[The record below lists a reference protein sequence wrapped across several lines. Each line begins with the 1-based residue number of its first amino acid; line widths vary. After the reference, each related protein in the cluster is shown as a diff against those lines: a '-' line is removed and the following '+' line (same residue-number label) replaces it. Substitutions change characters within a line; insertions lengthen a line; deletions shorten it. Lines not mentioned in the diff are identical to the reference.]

1 MFHPHLPSYSS
12 PTCSSAKT
20 QIHYCVT
27 YFRIFSPVTSLTH
40 IFLFIGSTLIDA
52 LRPEPK
58 LNTSTVTIT
67 SDLHEDKNSSASSGN
82 VTQVTVVTTHPP
94 VLLPPVDNSTPL
106 KPQSGTSAVSPTV
119 TVTSGGD
126 KGSEVIIVAN
136 ETNKTQ
142 INESST
148 DDDHFQLLDSLEYVS
163 QSQDQPISIIQG
175 KKLDESEVLIVSSSF
190 INVGDR
196 DGYV

>member
-1 MFHPHLPSYSS
+1 M
-12 PTCSSAKT
+12 
-20 QIHYCVT
+20 I
-27 YFRIFSPVTSLTH
+27 YFRIFSSVTSVTH

-52 LRPEPK
+52 VHPEPK
-58 LNTSTVTIT
+58 LNKSTVTIT
-67 SDLHEDKNSSASSGN
+67 SDLHEDKKSSASSGN

-94 VLLPPVDNSTPL
+94 VLLPPMDSSTPL
-106 KPQSGTSAVSPTV
+106 KPHSGTSAVSPTV

-148 DDDHFQLLDSLEYVS
+148 DDDQYQLLDSLEYVS
-163 QSQDQPISIIQG
+163 QSQDQPISIITG
-175 KKLDESEVLIVSSSF
+175 KKLDESEVLIVSPSF

>member
-1 MFHPHLPSYSS
+1 VH
-12 PTCSSAKT
+12 
-20 QIHYCVT
+20 
-27 YFRIFSPVTSLTH
+27 
-40 IFLFIGSTLIDA
+40 
-52 LRPEPK
+52 PEPK
-58 LNTSTVTIT
+58 LNKSTVTIT

-94 VLLPPVDNSTPL
+94 VLLPPLDSSTPL
-106 KPQSGTSAVSPTV
+106 KPHSGTSAVSPTV

-148 DDDHFQLLDSLEYVS
+148 DDDHFQLLGSLEYVS

-175 KKLDESEVLIVSSSF
+175 KKLDESEVLIVSPSF
-190 INVGDR
+190 ISMGDR

>member
-1 MFHPHLPSYSS
+1 M
-12 PTCSSAKT
+12 
-20 QIHYCVT
+20 INV
-27 YFRIFSPVTSLTH
+27 RIFSLVTLVTR

-52 LRPEPK
+52 VHSEPK
-58 LNTSTVTIT
+58 LNKSTVTIT
-67 SDLHEDKNSSASSGN
+67 SDLHEDINSSASSGN

-94 VLLPPVDNSTPL
+94 VLLPPVDGCTPL
-106 KPQSGTSAVSPTV
+106 KPHSGTSAGSPTV

-148 DDDHFQLLDSLEYVS
+148 DDDQYQLLDSLEYVS
-163 QSQDQPISIIQG
+163 QSQDQPVSIVKG
-175 KKLDESEVLIVSSSF
+175 KKLDESEVLIVSPSF
-190 INVGDR
+190 INLGDGDR
-196 DGYV
+196 YV